1 MKNDYKMDSA
11 RTAGPRLRCFLSE
24 ALVLVLV
31 IGAGGARAGYAAN
44 CPAVPDMSLS
54 RLQGTVYGPSGVA
67 VPQITIQALQDGVVM
82 ATTHTDDKGKFAF
95 TAAPGKYVLHI
106 QFLESKSL
114 ELNVKVAHHVEFFRS
129 ARIRMVL
136 GLSGTRCSFASTSA
150 KQFKNEMK
158 RYKTRLGEVQSTA
171 P

>member
-1 MKNDYKMDSA
+1 MTSALRNDLDSG
-11 RTAGPRLRCFLSE
+11 AGPRLRSFLNK

-31 IGAGGARAGYAAN
+31 IGASRARAGYAAT
-44 CPAVPDMSLS
+44 CPAVPELSLS

-67 VPQITIQALQDGVVM
+67 LPQMVIQVLQDGTVM
-82 ATTHTDDKGKFAF
+82 ATTHTDNKGRFAF
-95 TAAPGKYVLHI
+95 VAAPGKYVLRV

-158 RYKTRLGEVQSTA
+158 RYRTRLEEVQSTA